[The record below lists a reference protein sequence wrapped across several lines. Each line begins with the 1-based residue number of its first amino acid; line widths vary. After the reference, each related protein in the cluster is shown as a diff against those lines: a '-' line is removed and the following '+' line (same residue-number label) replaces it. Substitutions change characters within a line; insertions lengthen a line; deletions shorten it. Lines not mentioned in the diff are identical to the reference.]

1 MAPLNWNQ
9 LWKKDI
15 SLLIILMVVV
25 PIAGELNFH
34 PFNDTFRVSFGTPLF
49 FFITIL
55 RRIPAAA
62 AVFLSVYVVLFRV
75 CLDWV
80 MQGSFHMTESFYLR
94 YPVFFYYFIYGSLF
108 HFVGE

>member
-49 FFITIL
+49 FFLLLFL

-62 AVFLSVYVVLFRV
+62 AYS
-75 CLDWV
+75 C
-80 MQGSFHMTESFYLR
+80 R
-94 YPVFFYYFIYGSLF
+94 YMCSLIPRMP
-108 HFVGE
+108 

>member
-49 FFITIL
+49 FFFYFL

-62 AVFLSVYVVLFRV
+62 AGILVGICVVLFRV
-75 CLDWV
+75 CLYWV
-80 MQGSFHMTESFYLR
+80 MQGSFHMTESFYFAL
-94 YPVFFYYFIYGSLF
+94 PCVLFIILFMEVFFTL
-108 HFVGE
+108 

>member
-49 FFITIL
+49 FFYYYFKKNTSSCCGIL
-55 RRIPAAA
+55 VGIC
-62 AVFLSVYVVLFRV
+62 VVLFRV

-108 HFVGE
+108 HFVG

>member
-1 MAPLNWNQ
+1 M
-9 LWKKDI
+9 I
-15 SLLIILMVVV
+15 
-25 PIAGELNFH
+25 
-34 PFNDTFRVSFGTPLF
+34 RFGLALGRRYSS
-49 FFITIL
+49 FITIL

-62 AVFLSVYVVLFRV
+62 AGILVGICVVLFRV

-108 HFVGE
+108 HFVE

>member
-49 FFITIL
+49 FFLLLFFKKNTSEL
-55 RRIPAAA
+55 RGYSCRYMCSLIP
-62 AVFLSVYVVLFRV
+62 S
-75 CLDWV
+75 
-80 MQGSFHMTESFYLR
+80 M
-94 YPVFFYYFIYGSLF
+94 P
-108 HFVGE
+108 